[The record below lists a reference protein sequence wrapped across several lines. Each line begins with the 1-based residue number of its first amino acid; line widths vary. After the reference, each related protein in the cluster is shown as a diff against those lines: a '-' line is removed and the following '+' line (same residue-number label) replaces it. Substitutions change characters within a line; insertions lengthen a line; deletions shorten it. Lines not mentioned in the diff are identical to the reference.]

1 MKKNKLAFYVL
12 SFFMLQNIFI
22 LGNQLKLDR
31 EKIIIDYKN
40 EGFFKA
46 ITDLEIYNSYLI
58 IADFIGNNVLEYEY
72 NGNKAEFIRFI
83 GQKGKGPGDIQ
94 RPISISVDNNI
105 ISIKDQEF
113 ISFFDIEGNFVT
125 KFRNFSS
132 YIDFLY
138 LNKKVYCV
146 GITKND
152 NLIDTFS
159 IEGRRLDSFN
169 KKYLKFD
176 YAFERRSKFFIES
189 RIYDGNILSDGE
201 YIYFLNRRFGI
212 MQKFN
217 QHGDMILKK
226 DMLPFLGKNAKIN
239 ANKNA
244 KIFLKSEY
252 KLSKV
257 PIYEVFRESKMNGN
271 EIFILINI
279 LEKNKKNKI
288 EIISIDKNS
297 LNLKN
302 RYQLNFSEGEQI
314 RQFTVKIEKDKPIFI
329 ASIRFNDG
337 IEELYK
343 IYPIEKTLSE

>member
-1 MKKNKLAFYVL
+1 MKKNRLVFYVL
-12 SFFMLQNIFI
+12 SILIFQNIFI
-22 LGNQLKLDR
+22 LGKQLKLDR

-46 ITDLEIYNSYLI
+46 INDLEIYNSYLV
-58 IADFIGNNVLEYEY
+58 IADFIGNKVLEYKYSTNE
-72 NGNKAEFIRFI
+72 AEFIRSI
-83 GQKGKGPGDIQ
+83 GQKGKGPGDIE

-138 LNKKVYCV
+138 LDKKVYCV

-152 NLIDTFS
+152 NLIDIYS
-159 IEGRRLDSFN
+159 IDGIRLNSFN

-176 YAFERRSKFFIES
+176 YEFRKRSKFFIES
-189 RIYDGNILSDGE
+189 RIYDGNILSDEE

-212 MQKFN
+212 IQKFN
-217 QHGDMILKK
+217 QHGDILLKK
-226 DMLPFLGKNAKIN
+226 DMLPILGKNAKIN
-239 ANKNA
+239 ADKNA

-252 KLSKV
+252 NLSKV
-257 PIYEVFRESKMNGN
+257 PIYEVFRESKLVGN
-271 EIFILINI
+271 EVYILINI
-279 LEKNKKNKI
+279 LEKNKKNKT
-288 EIISIDKNS
+288 EIISIDKNNLS
-297 LNLKN
+297 LKS
-302 RYQLNFSEGEQI
+302 RYQLNLSEGEQI

-329 ASIRFNDG
+329 ASIRSNDG

-343 IYPIEKTLSE
+343 IYPIEKP